1 MEEVVV
7 VRKKTLSQ
15 IITLGISMITR
26 SFSFWGKI
34 ILQKRN
40 LEKFSM
46 TQIHFFPT
54 QTSWLNKHIRIP
66 FRLLMILLWGN
77 FIIILGSMKISF
89 FQKPGFYFKAIYKS
103 LAHRA
108 SINWYY
114 GMLKHHIFLCIQ
126 HVPLYHT

>member
-26 SFSFWGKI
+26 SFSFGGKI

-40 LEKFSM
+40 LEKLSM

-54 QTSWLNKHIRIP
+54 QTSWLNKHIRIGIP

-77 FIIILGSMKISF
+77 FIIILGPMKISF
-89 FQKPGFYFKAIYKS
+89 F
-103 LAHRA
+103 
-108 SINWYY
+108 
-114 GMLKHHIFLCIQ
+114 
-126 HVPLYHT
+126 